1 MHTEQTPS
9 TPPVPSTPAQPE
21 PLEASSLKGLRSTWT
36 PTGATPD
43 EEFPRPP
50 GVIFQRLD
58 QSPSYPYNLRFY
70 LRRVA
75 WQMVQATLIRFSPK
89 RANGWRRFW
98 LRAFG
103 AKIHDTVITKPSTK
117 IHLPWD
123 ITIGKHTCLAE
134 GVETWGAGTIHIGA
148 HTIISQGTILCVG
161 GHDYT
166 RANLPI
172 IVGAL
177 KIGSGVWIGAKVWV
191 SGDITIGDNVLVG
204 ACAVVTKSVPDDMI
218 AAGNPAKA
226 IKPRRMH
233 WDPKFHGSSAPPP
246 AGK

>member
-9 TPPVPSTPAQPE
+9 TPPLPPE
-21 PLEASSLKGLRSTWT
+21 PPSAEEIAQASSLKGLKSTWT
-36 PTGATPD
+36 PTKESP
-43 EEFPRPP
+43 EFPRPP

-58 QSPSYPYNLRFY
+58 CSPPYPYNLRFY
-70 LRRVA
+70 LRRMA
-75 WQMVQATLIRFSPK
+75 WQLVQATLIRYSPR
-89 RANGWRRFW
+89 RAHGWRRFL
-98 LRAFG
+98 LRSFG
-103 AKIHDTVITKPSTK
+103 AKIDSTALTMATTK

-123 ITIGKHTCLAE
+123 VTIGKHTCLAA
-134 GVETWGAGTIHIGA
+134 GVETWGAGTVTIGD
-148 HTIISQGTILCVG
+148 HTIISQDTILCVG

-204 ACAVVTKSVPDDMI
+204 ACAVVTKSIPPDMI
-218 AAGNPAKA
+218 AAGNPAKPV
-226 IKPRRMH
+226 KERRMH
-233 WDPKFHGSSAPPP
+233 WDPKFHS
-246 AGK
+246 